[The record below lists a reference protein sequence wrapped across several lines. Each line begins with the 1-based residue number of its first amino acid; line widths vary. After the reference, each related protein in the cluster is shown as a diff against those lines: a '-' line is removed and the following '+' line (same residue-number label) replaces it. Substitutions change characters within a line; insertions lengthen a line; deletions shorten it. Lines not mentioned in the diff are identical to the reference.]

1 MSTDLQRDVSAIVT
15 KGGSRFAY
23 KRVTSAGANTDPADT
38 WHDGVYRE
46 KSNLMFNQPNNNIYD
61 EGGMLVDT
69 DLGDMEMGLTITS
82 LQDDANLIN
91 FLKDET
97 PNAYFAIFL
106 ERGTMQDTKKQE
118 VFIPI
123 ARIERSYSSDA
134 PGRRPDIK
142 ITPIQNASAVTPAS
156 VPTWAI
162 GGSGSASGWTCAAD
176 SYFEAKDTTS
186 S

>member
-1 MSTDLQRDVSAIVT
+1 MTDLQNDKTAIVT
-15 KGGSRFAY
+15 KGGSKFAY

-46 KSNLMFNQPNNNIYD
+46 KSNLMFNQPNENMYD
-61 EGGMLVDT
+61 EGGELVDT
-69 DLGDMEMGLTITS
+69 DLGDMEIGLRITS
-82 LQDDANLIN
+82 MQDDANLIN

-97 PNAYFAIFL
+97 SDSYFAIFL
-106 ERGTMQDTKKQE
+106 ERGKMQDTKKQE

-142 ITPIQNASAVTPAS
+142 ITPIQNATAVTPAS
-156 VPTWAI
+156 VPTWAQ
-162 GGSGSASGWTCAAD
+162 GGSGSASGWTCAVD
-176 SYFEAKDTTS
+176 NYFVVKDTTIT
-186 S
+186 